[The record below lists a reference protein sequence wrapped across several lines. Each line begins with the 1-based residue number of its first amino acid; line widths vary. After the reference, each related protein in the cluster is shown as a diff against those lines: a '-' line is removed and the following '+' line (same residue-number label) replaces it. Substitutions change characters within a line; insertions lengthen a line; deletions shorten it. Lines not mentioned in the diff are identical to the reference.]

1 MRGGGL
7 GLICRWDYLRNFMV
21 FARKASWKP
30 ICLIPYSCFPIA
42 LKLTFEWIRSKYWC
56 IYVNQMHLM
65 NAFKWINEREFLFF
79 TRIIFIIWII
89 EVTKKV
95 HHFLLVCALC
105 YYFLNI
111 FAIEFIQEF
120 KCFENWLVRLGG
132 LKNMTCFLTIN
143 V

>member
-1 MRGGGL
+1 MNG
-7 GLICRWDYLRNFMV
+7 NF
-21 FARKASWKP
+21 FFSQESF
-30 ICLIPYSCFPIA
+30 LLFEL
-42 LKLTFEWIRSKYWC
+42 LKLQKSTS
-56 IYVNQMHLM
+56 
-65 NAFKWINEREFLFF
+65 
-79 TRIIFIIWII
+79 
-89 EVTKKV
+89 
-95 HHFLLVCALC
+95 FLLVCALC